1 MLEGRVVSAQCEPVR
16 CQNPK
21 VLETCA
27 WDAQGRD
34 GFTMVESHWNAL
46 YRFLPLKDLERVGV
60 AAEVDAAAVAAA
72 FAADGAGAELCDI
85 GYQ

>member
-1 MLEGRVVSAQCEPVR
+1 
-16 CQNPK
+16 
-21 VLETCA
+21 
-27 WDAQGRD
+27 
-34 GFTMVESHWNAL
+34 MVESHWNAL

-60 AAEVDAAAVAAA
+60 AAEVDAATVAAA